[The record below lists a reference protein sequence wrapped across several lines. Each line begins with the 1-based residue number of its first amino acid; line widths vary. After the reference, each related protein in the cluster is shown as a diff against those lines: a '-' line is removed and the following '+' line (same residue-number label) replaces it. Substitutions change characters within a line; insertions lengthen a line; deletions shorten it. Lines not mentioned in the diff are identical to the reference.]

1 MVKDNAI
8 ELFLDDLASRKPT
21 PSGGSAAAVMGAM
34 GAALVSMVCNLTIGK
49 MQYREYEQD
58 LKSVLT
64 KAEALRRDLTKMI
77 EEDVHSFDEV
87 MRAYGMPRLTK
98 DETRTR
104 AEAIQTAL
112 KMATLVPM
120 RCCRACREVIT
131 IGSVVAEKG
140 NRNVVS
146 DAGVAALAAYAALRS
161 AALNVFTN
169 ARAITDRI
177 FAEEQLAELEQLLSL
192 ADRKPAGRWKEN
204 EIDARA
210 AAIPCKSGSMKSNY
224 SSRLPTP
231 AGSAA

>member
-1 MVKDNAI
+1 MVKDNGI

-34 GAALVSMVCNLTIGK
+34 SAALVSMVCNLTIGK
-49 MQYREYEQD
+49 AQYRDFEEE

-64 KAEALRRDLTKMI
+64 KAEGLRRDLTKMI
-77 EEDVHSFDEV
+77 GEDVQAFDAV

-98 DETRTR
+98 DETTTR

-112 KMATLVPM
+112 KTATLVPM

-146 DAGVAALAAYAALRS
+146 DAGIAALAAYAGLRS

-177 FAEEQLAELEQLLSL
+177 FTEEQLAELEQLLSE
-192 ADRKPAGRWKEN
+192 AATATEASYQAVKEKL
-204 EIDARA
+204 D
-210 AAIPCKSGSMKSNY
+210 
-224 SSRLPTP
+224 
-231 AGSAA
+231 

>member
-34 GAALVSMVCNLTIGK
+34 GAALVSMVCNLTIRK

-177 FAEEQLAELEQLLSL
+177 FAEEQLAELERLLSE
-192 ADRKPAGRWKEN
+192 AATATEASYQVVKE
-204 EIDARA
+204 
-210 AAIPCKSGSMKSNY
+210 KLG
-224 SSRLPTP
+224 
-231 AGSAA
+231 

>member
-1 MVKDNAI
+1 MVKDNNI

-87 MRAYGMPRLTK
+87 MRAYGMPRLTE

-161 AALNVFTN
+161 ASLNVFTN

-177 FAEEQLAELEQLLSL
+177 FAEEQLAELEQLLSE
-192 ADRKPAGRWKEN
+192 AATATEASYQVVKE
-204 EIDARA
+204 
-210 AAIPCKSGSMKSNY
+210 KLG
-224 SSRLPTP
+224 
-231 AGSAA
+231 